1 MPSLV
6 EVRVPLSIR
15 LAELISN
22 ERLTGPHNPHPPPA
36 CFLTGLQGCI
46 VTSQDGTRPTWK
58 SNPDSG
64 VLLPTSLRQ
73 AAREQMMQ
81 TKQPTQ
87 IDQYLRV
94 RLQSLKSCLCMVA
107 RQQQSP
113 SKPTIFPKSSA
124 GNAP

>member
-22 ERLTGPHNPHPPPA
+22 EGLTGPHNPHPPPA

-64 VLLPTSLRQ
+64 VLLPTSLRK

-94 RLQSLKSCLCMVA
+94 RLYTV
-107 RQQQSP
+107 
-113 SKPTIFPKSSA
+113 SKVMFMHGGTTTTKPI
-124 GNAP
+124 